1 MVIQRWQS
9 IFLLL
14 ASIMMGLFCYL
25 PLASQGNVDFHPY
38 NQPVYLTLNILV
50 AILSFIA
57 IFMFKNLR
65 RQKMVVKVNA
75 FLMVVSAIV
84 GAIILHISMP
94 DMKVLWTAGPLLL
107 ICSFMMTV
115 AALRRINH
123 DDKLLKAADRIR

>member
-57 IFMFKNLR
+57 IFLFKNLTNP
-65 RQKMVVKVNA
+65 VVKKTLICEIAQN
-75 FLMVVSAIV
+75 
-84 GAIILHISMP
+84 LHIIYLNYEKNIDIFSS
-94 DMKVLWTAGPLLL
+94 L
-107 ICSFMMTV
+107 
-115 AALRRINH
+115 
-123 DDKLLKAADRIR
+123 